1 MNNESTK
8 TTDRSL
14 APLRW
19 GRIDIIVNN
28 AGILRDISFHKMTEK
43 DFDLVNLVHA
53 KGTYAIC
60 KAAWPHMREQRY
72 GRIVNITSTSGL
84 YGNFGQANYSAAKMA
99 IVGLSFTLA
108 KEGAKRNIK
117 VNVVAPG
124 AGSRM

>member
-1 MNNESTK
+1 
-8 TTDRSL
+8 
-14 APLRW
+14 
-19 GRIDIIVNN
+19 
-28 AGILRDISFHKMTEK
+28 MTEK

-60 KAAWPHMREQRY
+60 KVGVASCISLSLCLSALRVSNPNPPHPAPHHPTPHHPKAAWPHMREQRY

-84 YGNFGQANYSAAKMA
+84 YGNFGQANYSAAKMS